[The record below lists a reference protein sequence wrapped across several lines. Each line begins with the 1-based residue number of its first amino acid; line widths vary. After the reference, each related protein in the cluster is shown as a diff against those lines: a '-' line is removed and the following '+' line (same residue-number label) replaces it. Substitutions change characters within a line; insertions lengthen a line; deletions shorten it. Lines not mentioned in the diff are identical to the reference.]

1 MLENRSIVIVGGS
14 SGIGLKLSQQLIAEG
29 AKVTI
34 GSRSLTK
41 LNEAKNSLN
50 DKVNICEVD
59 ASNEQSV
66 ESFFSTIGE
75 FDSLVVTIKP
85 DHLVCDFKN
94 SKLSDARSAFDSK
107 FWGQYNLVHQ
117 CLKTISKQGS
127 IVLTSGIASNR
138 GYKGFSG
145 IAAINGAVESFVKS
159 LSSEIS
165 PIRINAVSPGF
176 IERHINDSSRYDAIK
191 KLGASPSINRLG
203 TQDEVALAYVYLLKN
218 KYSTGNILVVDGGE
232 LCT

>member
-1 MLENRSIVIVGGS
+1 M
-14 SGIGLKLSQQLIAEG
+14 
-29 AKVTI
+29 
-34 GSRSLTK
+34 
-41 LNEAKNSLN
+41 
-50 DKVNICEVD
+50 
-59 ASNEQSV
+59 
-66 ESFFSTIGE
+66 
-75 FDSLVVTIKP
+75 
-85 DHLVCDFKN
+85 
-94 SKLSDARSAFDSK
+94 
-107 FWGQYNLVHQ
+107 
-117 CLKTISKQGS
+117 
-127 IVLTSGIASNR
+127 LTSGIASNR

-218 KYSTGNILVVDGGE
+218 EYSTGNILVVDGGE